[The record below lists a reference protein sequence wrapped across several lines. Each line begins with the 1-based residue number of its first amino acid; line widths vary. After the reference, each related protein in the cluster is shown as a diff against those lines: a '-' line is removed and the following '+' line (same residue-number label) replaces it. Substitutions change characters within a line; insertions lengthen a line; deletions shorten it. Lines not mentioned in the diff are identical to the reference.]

1 MSAMRRGVGVS
12 RAVDGIIITVILAAI
27 AICVDLYFRS
37 EAEMA
42 SAVAKRQ
49 AAADRLDELNLR
61 VYKMEREVES
71 LRNNPAAIEQFAR
84 ERFGYVR
91 AGDVVVKMPMDDL
104 SKRVSGEDSPRDEG
118 TRAANLTPRR
128 SGSYTAGSRF

>member
-1 MSAMRRGVGVS
+1 MRRGFEQGKAGGAVLGRVASTYWESGAKSSTRRMSMRRGVGVS

-37 EAEMA
+37 ESEMA

-49 AAADRLDELNLR
+49 VAADRLDELNLR

-71 LRNNPAAIEQFAR
+71 LRNDPAVIEQFAR

-91 AGDVVVKMPMDDL
+91 AGDVVVKMPMND
-104 SKRVSGEDSPRDEG
+104 
-118 TRAANLTPRR
+118 
-128 SGSYTAGSRF
+128 